1 MNWFTSTKDEAE
13 TASAW
18 FETALKLIA
27 LVVALAG
34 AASGI
39 YAAWFKPETKA
50 REAYTI
56 TSGAVE
62 SLAKDLEKVNKA
74 LEKSI
79 EAHNALDKA
88 VSVDLAKIN
97 QRLDDFEKFTKH
109 RPQATVVVEEKT
121 APAVVHKIEPDRPKD
136 SPVKREGLQMQMPA
150 PADVF

>member
-18 FETALKLIA
+18 FETVLKLLALIA
-27 LVVALAG
+27 ALAG
-34 AASGI
+34 AGSGI

-62 SLAKDLEKVNKA
+62 SLAKDLEKVNAA
-74 LEKSI
+74 LTKSV
-79 EAHNALDKA
+79 EAHNALDKSVA
-88 VSVDLAKIN
+88 VELAKIG
-97 QRLDDFEKFTKH
+97 QRLEAIEKATG
-109 RPQATVVVEEKT
+109 RRATVVVEEKMV
-121 APAVVHKIEPDRPKD
+121 PVIVNKIEPDRPKD

>member
-1 MNWFTSTKDEAE
+1 MSWFTRTRDEAE

-34 AASGI
+34 AGSGI

-62 SLAKDLEKVNKA
+62 SLAKDLEKVNAA
-74 LEKSI
+74 LTKNV
-79 EAHNALDKA
+79 EAQNALDKTMA
-88 VSVDLAKIN
+88 VELAKVN
-97 QRLDDFEKFTKH
+97 QRLDDLVAGRRT
-109 RPQATVVVEEKT
+109 RSTVVIDTV
-121 APAVVHKIEPDRPKD
+121 PAVVVPKIEPDRPQD

-150 PADVF
+150 AADVF